1 MKSKKATKAKQGK
14 KAKKKT
20 VRKAA
25 IRSVKNVKATR
36 AVSRLAAEDSL
47 EMETVAEQISNQ
59 IRDRHMPHGTL
70 LDPIFASPESDEI
83 VSYTHGGDSAI
94 WTGHYLAAES
104 FRHRVTRSTTA
115 LDNVRAAVA
124 GIRSL
129 VEITGGELLARAV
142 FPPDSPWAE
151 ALKKEEGSHGIFEGS
166 LNGRPLLWLGGTSRD
181 QYSGVFFGL
190 GVALEHVPEVRE
202 DVADLINRLA
212 GYLVDRGWIV
222 RMPDKISTIF
232 HQRPDQQLAFLQIA
246 RKANPGRFSSRYNSM
261 RLALSAAVVLP
272 ISYELLDDHHHYFKF
287 NLNTINLYA
296 LIHHESDNSLF
307 KRVYMRAYDVQWRTL
322 DDHGNAHFNMID
334 RAIKGPNASRD
345 ARTVEML
352 KAWLKRPRRDP
363 YVDLRGQFKACGED
377 RACEPIPVEL
387 RPTTDFLWQR
397 SPFLLHAGGYGIV
410 EEPGIDFILPYWMAR
425 FYGVL

>member
-1 MKSKKATKAKQGK
+1 MKKKKAAKAKT
-14 KAKKKT
+14 AKKKT
-20 VRKAA
+20 ARKTT
-25 IRSVKNVKATR
+25 VKSLKVTR
-36 AVSRLAAEDSL
+36 APARVAPEDGLGMEAA
-47 EMETVAEQISNQ
+47 AEQISNQ
-59 IRDRHMPHGTL
+59 IRDRHMPHGTMM
-70 LDPIFASPESDEI
+70 DPIFASPESDEI
-83 VSYTHGGDSAI
+83 VSYTHAGDSAI

-104 FRHRVTRSTTA
+104 FRHRVTQSTTA

-129 VEITGGELLARAV
+129 VEITGGQLLARAV

-151 ALKKEEGSHGIFEGS
+151 AIKKEEGSHGVFEGS
-166 LNGRPLLWLGGTSRD
+166 LNGRPWLWLGGTSRD
-181 QYSGVFFGL
+181 QYSGIFFGL
-190 GVALEHVPEVRE
+190 GVALEHVPEVRD
-202 DVADLINRLA
+202 DVVDLINRLA

-246 RKANPGRFSSRYNSM
+246 RKANPSRFNGRYNTM

-296 LIHHESDNSLF
+296 LVHLESDSSVF
-307 KRVYMRAYDVQWRTL
+307 KRAYMRAYDVQRRTL

-334 RAIKGPNASRD
+334 YAIKGPNPSRD
-345 ARTVEML
+345 AQTVEML

-397 SPFLLHAGGYGIV
+397 SPFLLHGGGYGIV

-425 FYGVL
+425 FYNVL